1 MKLNLYNFLSVYVPL
16 VTIETRGEVENIA
29 KYAYHGYPEDRK
41 MGKAWEHSLH
51 EWTGSGCGG
60 RGQYLLNS
68 KASFLPV
75 KMSSFHHAKV
85 WSPKMQ

>member
-29 KYAYHGYPEDRK
+29 KYAYHGYPEDQK

-51 EWTGSGCGG
+51 EWTGS
-60 RGQYLLNS
+60 
-68 KASFLPV
+68 
-75 KMSSFHHAKV
+75 
-85 WSPKMQ
+85 